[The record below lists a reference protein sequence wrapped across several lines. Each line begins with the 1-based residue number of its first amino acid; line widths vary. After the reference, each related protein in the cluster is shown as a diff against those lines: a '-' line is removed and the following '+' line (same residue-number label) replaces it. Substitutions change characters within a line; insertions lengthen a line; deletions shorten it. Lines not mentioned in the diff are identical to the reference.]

1 MVKSRFDFDP
11 TAAVAHLRAQDE
23 ILGVLMDRVG
33 PFAPEPRPI
42 DNLFTA
48 LSRTIIYQQL
58 HGNAAAAIYDRML
71 VELKKYGG
79 LKPEALLKA
88 PEAALRQAGL
98 SANKLASL
106 RDLALKSQE
115 GIVPTLKEAHKMSD
129 AELIERLTQVR
140 GIGTWTVH
148 MLLIFTLG
156 RPDVLP
162 TGDFSIRL
170 GFKKLYRKRKDPKP
184 DAIMKHARKWQ
195 PYRSDAS
202 WYLYRL
208 HDLE

>member
-1 MVKSRFDFDP
+1 MKSKLSFDP
-11 TAAVAHLRAQDE
+11 AAALAHLRAQDE
-23 ILGVLMDRVG
+23 ILAALIDKVG

-58 HGNAAAAIYDRML
+58 HGNAAAAIHGRML
-71 VELKKYGG
+71 LELKPHGG

-88 PEAALRQAGL
+88 PEAALRKAGL
-98 SANKLASL
+98 SANKLLSL
-106 RDLALKSQE
+106 RDLALKTQE
-115 GIVPTLKEAHKMSD
+115 GIVPTLKEAHKLSD

-140 GIGTWTVH
+140 GIGAWTVH

-184 DAIMKHARKWQ
+184 DAIIKHARKWQ
-195 PYRSDAS
+195 PYRSVAS

-208 HDLE
+208 HDLK

>member
-1 MVKSRFDFDP
+1 MKSHFDFDP
-11 TAAVAHLRAQDE
+11 AVAIAHLRDSDE
-23 ILGVLMDRVG
+23 NLRDLIDRVG
-33 PFAPEPRPI
+33 PFTMELKRV
-42 DNLFTA
+42 DSLFKA
-48 LSRTIIYQQL
+48 MSQSIIYQQI
-58 HGNAAAAIYDRML
+58 HGNAAAAIHGRVIKVL
-71 VELKKYGG
+71 NQQGG
-79 LKPEALLKA
+79 VTPEALIKA
-88 PEAALRQAGL
+88 SDTNLRTAGL
-98 SANKLASL
+98 SANKLMAL
-106 RDLALKSQE
+106 RDLALKCEE
-115 GIVPTLKEAHKMSD
+115 GIVPTLKEARKLSD

-156 RPDVLP
+156 RSDVLP

-184 DAIMKHARKWQ
+184 DAIIKHARKWQ
-195 PYRSDAS
+195 PYRSVAS

>member
-1 MVKSRFDFDP
+1 VNSRFDFDP
-11 TAAVAHLRAQDE
+11 IEALAHLRASDE
-23 ILGVLMDRVG
+23 TLGALIDRVG
-33 PFAPEPRPI
+33 PFALELKKV
-42 DNLFTA
+42 DSLFKA
-48 LSRTIIYQQL
+48 MSQSIIYQQI
-58 HGNAAAAIYDRML
+58 HGNAARAIHGRVIEVL
-71 VELKKYGG
+71 NKHGG
-79 LKPEALLKA
+79 ITPEALINSSDA
-88 PEAALRQAGL
+88 DLRAAGL
-98 SANKLASL
+98 SANKLMAL
-106 RDLALKSQE
+106 RDLALKCRE
-115 GIVPTLKEAHKMSD
+115 GIVPSLKEARKLSD
-129 AELIERLTQVR
+129 EELIERLTQVR

-184 DAIMKHARKWQ
+184 DAIIKHARKWQ
-195 PYRSDAS
+195 PYRSVAS